1 MWISDNLHVMQASI
15 IPVIA
20 LSREHNSCA
29 VLRRNYEHRH
39 MSNLYEQDMRRLRVV
54 DCRMFV

>member
-1 MWISDNLHVMQASI
+1 MWISDNLHEMQASI

-29 VLRRNYEHRH
+29 VLRRNHEHRH

-54 DCRMFV
+54 D